1 MMAEGVR
8 QFAPTLVMFFAI
20 AQFLQYF
27 DWTHVGDVIA
37 VGASQLLDQSNIPVT
52 LIFLLVF
59 ALLSVVNVI
68 ITSGSAMWSIM
79 APVLVPMLML
89 LDVPADTT
97 QAIFRI
103 ADSGST
109 SISPMSPYF
118 VMALGFLQQYRKKAG
133 IGTLA
138 AYTLPLAI
146 CMTLAWVVLFFLW
159 WWLGIPLGPGAPVK

>member
-27 DWTHVGDVIA
+27 DWTHLGDVIA

-103 ADSGST
+103 AGSGST
-109 SISPMSPYF
+109 SISSSPAVAF
-118 VMALGFLQQYRKKAG
+118 SATRGQVATRARSLSAVAERSARCRASERGEENTSIRPSEPRNTG
-133 IGTLA
+133 SSSR
-138 AYTLPLAI
+138 
-146 CMTLAWVVLFFLW
+146 
-159 WWLGIPLGPGAPVK
+159 